1 MRCQFFLI
9 RSRFHRFRWIQHSW
23 KYHNFLQSVA
33 GLSFLSKSLRY
44 SCRILMRG
52 LFSTSVLPGLL
63 ICFLPRSSCL
73 VATGQ
78 VYWDDRKIPL
88 RASATTTIWVV
99 CLFVTDSQPE
109 VTAISCTSVLASMLS
124 RSMTPPDRKVF
135 LQTGKEGMVRLLL
148 WGLSDYKRFWMK
160 VKRFSSQREKFY

>member
-1 MRCQFFLI
+1 MNLPTIFLVDYSRPRFSVIRCSEMSIFLDSFLI
-9 RSRFHRFRWIQHSW
+9 HRFRWIQHSW

-109 VTAISCTSVLASMLS
+109 VTAISCTSVLALMLS
-124 RSMTPPDRKVF
+124 RSMTPPDRIVF
-135 LQTGKEGMVRLLL
+135 L
-148 WGLSDYKRFWMK
+148 
-160 VKRFSSQREKFY
+160 